1 MASFSFVFIMSIQP
15 DNLDRVFPRDIQK
28 YYAKAFLKR
37 GGMTRSRSEYFVR
50 LWGYLQWKHQVET
63 HGPNTLVAI
72 EELSLLPEF
81 VSCSHREAAILFYP
95 DGEKGSER
103 SAGMMLDRLVALGLL
118 DKQFDGQTQC
128 WKIREHPEFVTIAAA
143 LPEVLVDHFDPAIDA
158 VQTAKLLTRSFSEL
172 VRDEAMTAHKITKCL
187 RQWSKVYS
195 GCIRVFRRQDTQNPV
210 GVIIL
215 YPTAESSDR
224 LFFDTPSKGLYL
236 TNTRSQDPFEMA
248 LPGDPTCTCLLV
260 RAWFIEPDYLNA
272 QMMALLISTT
282 QSMTVAM
289 RQDYPALCDMFSLV
303 IHPSYEQLRNL
314 MGFETTAQDRQRHY
328 KWIYLAIDRYL
339 AIDAE
344 ATIAALTAG
353 LPSPHPKES
362 P

>member
-1 MASFSFVFIMSIQP
+1 MSIQP
-15 DNLDRVFPRDIQK
+15 ENLDRVFPPDVQK
-28 YYAKAFLKR
+28 IYATAFLKR
-37 GGMTRSRSEYFVR
+37 GGMTRRRSEYFVR

-63 HGPNTLVAI
+63 HGPTTLVAI
-72 EELSLLPEF
+72 EELSPLPEF
-81 VSCSHREAAILFYP
+81 ISCSHREAAILFYP

-103 SAGMMLDRLVALGLL
+103 AAGMMMDKLVALGLL

-128 WKIREHPEFVTIAAA
+128 WKIREQPEFITSETAP
-143 LPEVLVDHFDPAIDA
+143 PEILVDDFDPGRDA

-187 RQWSKVYS
+187 RQWSKVYP

-236 TNTRSQDPFEMA
+236 TNTRTIDPFEMA
-248 LPGDPTCTCLLV
+248 LPGDPTCTCVLV
-260 RAWFIEPDYLNA
+260 RAWFIEPSYLNA
-272 QMMALLISTT
+272 QIMASLISTT
-282 QSMTVAM
+282 QSMTIAM
-289 RQDYPALCDMFSLV
+289 QQDYPALCDMFSLV

-328 KWIYLAIDRYL
+328 KWIYLAIERYL
-339 AIDAE
+339 AIDAV
-344 ATIAALTAG
+344 ATIAALSAG
-353 LPSPHPKES
+353 LPSTQPQ
-362 P
+362 

>member
-1 MASFSFVFIMSIQP
+1 MSIQP
-15 DNLDRVFPRDIQK
+15 ENLDQVFPSDIQK
-28 YYAKAFLKR
+28 YYTAAFLKR
-37 GGMTRSRSEYFVR
+37 GGMTRRRSTYFVR

-63 HGPNTLVAI
+63 HGPTTVVAI
-72 EELSLLPEF
+72 EELLPLSEF

-103 SAGMMLDRLVALGLL
+103 AAGMMMDRLVALGLM

-128 WKIREHPEFVTIAAA
+128 WKIREQPELVAIEAET
-143 LPEVLVDHFDPAIDA
+143 LPVVLVDDFDPGRDA

-187 RQWSKVYS
+187 RQWSKVYP

-210 GVIIL
+210 GVIIT

-224 LFFDTPSKGLYL
+224 LFFDSPSKALYM
-236 TNTRSQDPFEMA
+236 TNTRTIDPFEMA
-248 LPGDPTCTCLLV
+248 LPGDPTATCLLV

-272 QMMALLISTT
+272 EIMALLISTT
-282 QSMTVAM
+282 QAMTVAM

-314 MGFETTAQDRQRHY
+314 MGFETTAQDPQRHY
-328 KWIYLAIDRYL
+328 KWIYLAIERYL
-339 AIDAE
+339 AIDPE
-344 ATIAALTAG
+344 ATIAALSGG
-353 LPSPHPKES
+353 LPSPDLPK
-362 P
+362 